1 MSETER
7 DRAPQGV
14 SDDELAAERGVEL
27 PDREALSV
35 VDPHAG
41 GGLLRP
47 YPPFVRPHLW
57 PVDPPPLFIDPA
69 EPTTG
74 PR

>member
-14 SDDELAAERGVEL
+14 SDDELAAERAVEL

-41 GGLLRP
+41 GALVRP
-47 YPPFVRPHLW
+47 YPPYVHHPPLL
-57 PVDPPPLFIDPA
+57 VDPPPLFIDPA

>member
-7 DRAPQGV
+7 DRAAQGV
-14 SDDELAAERGVEL
+14 GDDELAAEHAVEL

-35 VDPHAG
+35 VDPYAG
-41 GGLLRP
+41 GALVRP
-47 YPPFVRPHLW
+47 YLPYVHHPPLLA
-57 PVDPPPLFIDPA
+57 DPPPIVDPV

>member
-1 MSETER
+1 MEDAARGGSER
-7 DRAPQGV
+7 GL
-14 SDDELAAERGVEL
+14 SDAELAAERAVAL

-47 YPPFVRPHLW
+47 HPPFVH
-57 PVDPPPLFIDPA
+57 PPPLPVEPPMLSIDPV
-69 EPTTG
+69 EPDG